1 MKSEMHF
8 LALYVELTYFL
19 IKEMKAVIYEKSW
32 VKQKFIAILIDSLE
46 LKSVLKIWITN
57 SIGINI
63 DNN

>member
-32 VKQKFIAILIDSLE
+32 VKDKFIEILIDSLE
-46 LKSVLKIWITN
+46 LNSFLKIWITN

>member
-32 VKQKFIAILIDSLE
+32 VKHKFFAILIDSLE
-46 LKSVLKIWITN
+46 LNSFLKIWITN